1 MSHIS
6 IFVGS
11 VYGGA
16 QELAFTLADSLKSTK
31 HQAEVFLPGTINDVK
46 NASHILFV
54 TSTTGAGD
62 IPAEL
67 EALYLELKNQFPL
80 LTDIPYGIITLGDSS
95 YDDTFC
101 GAGKKIDVLLQELQ
115 AKACIKNL
123 EIDACEDFEPE
134 KPALVWFD
142 SFIKAL

>member
-1 MSHIS
+1 MSQIS

-16 QELAFTLADSLKSTK
+16 EDLAFTLADALKSK
-31 HQAEVFLPGTINDVK
+31 NNQAEVFLPGTVNDVK
-46 NASHILFV
+46 NATHLLFV

-67 EALYLELKNQFPL
+67 EALYLELKSQFPL

-101 GAGKKIDVLLQELQ
+101 GAGKKINVLLQALQ
-115 AKACIKNL
+115 AKAYIENL

-134 KPALVWFD
+134 KPALVWLN

>member
-1 MSHIS
+1 MSQIS

-16 QELAFTLADSLKSTK
+16 EELAFTLADALKPTMHK
-31 HQAEVFLPGTINDVK
+31 AEVFLPGTINDVK

-62 IPAEL
+62 IPVEL
-67 EALYLELKNQFPL
+67 EALYLELKNQCPL

-101 GAGKKIDVLLQELQ
+101 GAGKKINVLMQELQ
-115 AKACIKNL
+115 AKTCIENL

-134 KPALVWFD
+134 KPALVWFN